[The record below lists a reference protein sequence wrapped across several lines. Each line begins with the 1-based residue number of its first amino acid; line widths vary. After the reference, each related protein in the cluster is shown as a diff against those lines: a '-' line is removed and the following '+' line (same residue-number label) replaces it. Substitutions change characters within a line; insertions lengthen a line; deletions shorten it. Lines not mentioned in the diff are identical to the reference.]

1 MNLEASVRIR
11 ACPSQRLL
19 AVIADKWSALLLYV
33 LAGRTVRY
41 LQLHREI
48 DGISQKMLTQTLQ
61 NLERHGL
68 VCRRVYAVV
77 PPRVEYSLT
86 ALGEGLVPKL
96 TSLCEWCEENAA
108 TVEAAKL
115 AYEVSMPTPPKFQ
128 TDRPEIA

>member
-1 MNLEASVRIR
+1 MKFESSVRIR
-11 ACPSQRLL
+11 TCPSQRLL

-68 VCRRVYAVV
+68 VCRRVFAVV

-86 ALGEGLVPKL
+86 PLGEGLVPKL
-96 TSLCEWCEENAA
+96 VSLCEWCEENAG

-115 AYEVSMPTPPKFQ
+115 AYENSLAARSEYQ
-128 TDRPEIA
+128 TD

>member
-1 MNLEASVRIR
+1 MNIESSVRIR

-68 VCRRVYAVV
+68 IYRRVFAVV

-96 TSLCEWCEENAA
+96 ISLCEWCEENAG
-108 TVEAAKL
+108 TVEAAKF
-115 AYEVSMPTPPKFQ
+115 AYEDSLSARVKIQ